1 MAKTIQ
7 KSVKKTAT
15 KQATTAHKTV
25 AKAKTNGK
33 KTENG
38 NQIALAASMAVG
50 NFFVVAQFASVGLE
64 AIKTFAK
71 EHKDDKEVAEYLKA
85 NEPVV
90 KSFLKFVQKLDTTI
104 KRREHMLIDGASR
117 PKMAAKAVT
126 VKKAVKKGAK

>member
-15 KQATTAHKTV
+15 KQSTTAHKTV

-38 NQIALAASMAVG
+38 NQISLAASTAVG
-50 NFFVVAQFASVGLE
+50 NVFVVAQFASAGLE

-71 EHKDDKEVAEYLKA
+71 EHQDDKEVSEYLKT

-90 KSFLKFVQKLDTTI
+90 KSFLKFVQELDTTI
-104 KRREHMLIDGASR
+104 KRREHRFIDGASR
-117 PKMAAKAVT
+117 RKMATKAVMG
-126 VKKAVKKGAK
+126 KKTAKKGE